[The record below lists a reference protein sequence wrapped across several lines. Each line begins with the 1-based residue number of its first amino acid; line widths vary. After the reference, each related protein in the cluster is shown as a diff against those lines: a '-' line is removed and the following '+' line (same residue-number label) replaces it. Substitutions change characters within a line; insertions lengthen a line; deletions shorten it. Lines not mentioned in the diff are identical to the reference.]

1 MGVQI
6 QTYRKQF
13 PKVIFDKEPDTE
25 EEEKP
30 VPPALAILAN
40 QRESNQGSGILKLF
54 RHRFQPAQRQSE
66 ALFCSPFHSTPPIAV
81 ELLGFLSSSSHILY
95 SAHAIMLSRSTFSR
109 NAPRAVQKQ
118 CSAAGINSRR
128 SMASAA
134 TPGLQYDVTEAAGVK
149 LANREVAGPTATLA
163 LVAKA
168 GPRYQPFPG
177 FSDALE
183 QFAFKST
190 LKRSALRINR
200 EVELLGGEVSS
211 THSRENVVLKAKFL
225 SNDLPYFAEL
235 LAEVASQSKFAA
247 LAANP
252 EQQAVDAAHSLAFHR
267 GLGESITPSTTTPIE
282 KYLSAEALAEFAQQA
297 YAKSNIALVGSG
309 SNSAELSKWVGQFFK
324 ELPSS
329 GSSSQYQLR
338 PGATSKY
345 HGGEQRVS
353 SKAGNAV
360 VIAFPGSAAFGTSG
374 YKPEASVLAALL
386 GGESTIKWT
395 PGFSLLAQA
404 TQGFSQVRAST
415 KSHTYSDAG
424 LFTISLSGK
433 ADHVASASK
442 NAVDALKKV
451 AAGEVASEDIKKAIA
466 LAKFRALESAQSLET
481 GLEATGSALLSGGKP
496 YQIGEIA
503 QSIDAVTEAQVTD
516 VSTSYLFCVGIFEN
530 RKIADSISQAA
541 KNFLSDKA
549 SVASVGDL
557 FQLPYGEDLGL
568 TV

>member
-1 MGVQI
+1 MLRRGSRAAYYHV
-6 QTYRKQF
+6 TSA
-13 PKVIFDKEPDTE
+13 DTE
-25 EEEKP
+25 DEEKP
-30 VPPALAILAN
+30 VPPGLAILTN

-66 ALFCSPFHSTPPIAV
+66 ALFCSPSHPTLSNCCRAPRPPIFHLTYFIFRTCDNAV
-81 ELLGFLSSSSHILY
+81 AVYFQPKC
-95 SAHAIMLSRSTFSR
+95 
-109 NAPRAVQKQ
+109 APCAPEAVLCCRHQQPSKH
-118 CSAAGINSRR
+118 
-128 SMASAA
+128 
-134 TPGLQYDVTEAAGVK
+134 GLCCDPRPSVRCHRAAGVK

-168 GPRYQPFPG
+168 GPRHQPFPG

-247 LAANP
+247 HELNEVVIKHLKLRQQALAANP
-252 EQQAVDAAHSLAFHR
+252 EQQAVDAAHALAFHR
-267 GLGESITPSTTTPIE
+267 GLGESITPSTTTPFE

-309 SNSAELSKWVGQFFK
+309 SNSADLSKWVGQFFK

-329 GSSSQYQLR
+329 GSSSQYQLQ
-338 PGATSKY
+338 PGAASKY
-345 HGGEQRVS
+345 HGGEQRIS

-386 GGESTIKWT
+386 G
-395 PGFSLLAQA
+395 
-404 TQGFSQVRAST
+404 GFSQVRAST

-466 LAKFRALESAQSLET
+466 LAKFRALESAQNLET
-481 GLEATGSALLSGGKP
+481 GLEATGSALLSGGKLTRSAKSLKALTP
-496 YQIGEIA
+496 LRRPRLRMLQR
-503 QSIDAVTEAQVTD
+503 
-516 VSTSYLFCVGIFEN
+516 TSSLARPPSPLLET
-530 RKIADSISQAA
+530 SSS
-541 KNFLSDKA
+541 FLTA
-549 SVASVGDL
+549 RTLV
-557 FQLPYGEDLGL
+557 
-568 TV
+568 

>member
-1 MGVQI
+1 
-6 QTYRKQF
+6 
-13 PKVIFDKEPDTE
+13 
-25 EEEKP
+25 
-30 VPPALAILAN
+30 
-40 QRESNQGSGILKLF
+40 
-54 RHRFQPAQRQSE
+54 
-66 ALFCSPFHSTPPIAV
+66 
-81 ELLGFLSSSSHILY
+81 
-95 SAHAIMLSRSTFSR
+95 MLSRSTFSR
-109 NAPRAVQKQ
+109 NAPRALQKQ
-118 CSAAGINSRR
+118 CSAAGVNSRR
-128 SMASAA
+128 SMASTA

-183 QFAFKST
+183 QFAFKVS
-190 LKRSALRINR
+190 LGIQCQLLPAPDRSLRINR

-235 LAEVASQSKFAA
+235 LAEVASQSKYAAHELNEVVIKHLKLRQQA
-247 LAANP
+247 LAADP
-252 EQQAVDAAHSLAFHR
+252 EQQAVDAANALAFHR
-267 GLGESITPSTTTPIE
+267 GLGESITPSTTAPFE
-282 KYLSAEALAEFAQQA
+282 KYLSAEALAAYAQQA

-309 SNSAELSKWVGQFFK
+309 SNSADLSKWVGEFFK
-324 ELPSS
+324 GLPSS
-329 GSSSQYQLR
+329 GSAGQYQLQ
-338 PGATSKY
+338 PHVASKY
-345 HGGEQRVS
+345 YGGEQRIS

-360 VIAFPGSAAFGTSG
+360 VIAFPGSSAFGTSG
-374 YKPEASVLAALL
+374 YKPESSVLAALL

-415 KSHTYSDAG
+415 KSVTYSDAG

-433 ADHVASASK
+433 ADQVASAAK

-451 AAGEVASEDIKKAIA
+451 AAGEVTNEDIKKATA

-481 GLEATGSALLSGGKP
+481 GLEATGSALLNGGKP

-503 QSIDAVTEAQVTD
+503 QSIDAVTEAQVKD
-516 VSTSYLFCVGIFEN
+516 
-530 RKIADSISQAA
+530 AA
-541 KNFLSDKA
+541 KNFLSSKA

>member
-1 MGVQI
+1 
-6 QTYRKQF
+6 
-13 PKVIFDKEPDTE
+13 
-25 EEEKP
+25 
-30 VPPALAILAN
+30 
-40 QRESNQGSGILKLF
+40 
-54 RHRFQPAQRQSE
+54 
-66 ALFCSPFHSTPPIAV
+66 
-81 ELLGFLSSSSHILY
+81 
-95 SAHAIMLSRSTFSR
+95 MLSRSTFSR
-109 NAPRAVQKQ
+109 NAPRALQKQ
-118 CSAAGINSRR
+118 CSASAINSRR
-128 SMASAA
+128 GMASAA
-134 TPGLQYDVTEAAGVK
+134 APGLQYDVTEAAGVK
-149 LANREVAGPTATLA
+149 LANREVAGPTSTLA

-211 THSRENVVLKAKFL
+211 THSRENVVLRAKFL

-247 LAANP
+247 HELNEVIVKHLELRQQALAANP
-252 EQQAVDAAHSLAFHR
+252 EQQAVDAAHALAFHR
-267 GLGESITPSTTTPIE
+267 GLGESLTPSNTTPFE
-282 KYLSAEALAEFAQQA
+282 KYLSTEALAEYAQQA

-309 SNSAELSKWVGQFFK
+309 ASSADLSKWVGEFFK
-324 ELPSS
+324 ELPNN

-338 PGATSKY
+338 DNKASKY
-345 HGGEQRVS
+345 YGGEQRIA
-353 SKAGNAV
+353 SKSGNAV
-360 VIAFPGSAAFGTSG
+360 VIAFPGSSAFGSSG
-374 YKPEASVLAALL
+374 YKPEISVLAALL

-415 KSHTYSDAG
+415 KSVAYSDAG
-424 LFTISLSGK
+424 LFTITLSGK
-433 ADHVASASK
+433 ADQVASASK

-451 AAGEVASEDIKKAIA
+451 AAGEVANEEIKKAAA

-503 QSIDAVTEAQVTD
+503 QGIDGVTEAQVKD
-516 VSTSYLFCVGIFEN
+516 
-530 RKIADSISQAA
+530 AA
-541 KNFLSDKA
+541 KNLLSGKA

-557 FQLPYGEDLGL
+557 FQLPYSEDLGL